1 VGDGQRG
8 VYTLSGRTLRTLRR
22 VWSLLDFI
30 KNRHY
35 FRGSRILL
43 SALLLVVGL
52 QLWAAPCVAKFVT
65 LEDIPV
71 GFAENPRYGQ
81 IIREIHVEG
90 SKHTREWVI
99 KLALKSRIGH
109 PYTEENAKKDLLWVA
124 RLGSFTAVLFRV
136 DPVED
141 GIALT
146 VIVTEA
152 TPWLPSVSFKI
163 TEENGV
169 EIGPA
174 LSSFNLF
181 GTAARANIYA
191 RFGGATNIGLR
202 YADPVLP
209 VSNWMAGYRFQYF
222 HRERRN
228 ELLDYNEKT
237 DEVFLEVSQPTSDE
251 MRSGLRFRYLYL
263 RADVDSI
270 TLDPDNPDNIPS
282 LGFYVQHDSRN
293 AVYPTDGWYIDME
306 ICKYGIFGGNSDYW
320 RLDLDLRRYFRLPL
334 LGPRHS
340 IAFSSYTALMNGEL
354 GVTIPWHQEFFI
366 GGTNSVRGWSMG
378 SRQGQNQWLTT
389 AEYWFNLM
397 PQKRWK
403 VWFIKWRMGFQ
414 IGVFGDIGTAWS
426 DYEDI
431 NKNWLGG
438 FGAGFRL
445 SMPVITV
452 VRLDLGYAESGLGV
466 KLYIGGAEKAEAQKY
481 RVR

>member
-1 VGDGQRG
+1 MVR
-8 VYTLSGRTLRTLRR
+8 SM
-22 VWSLLDFI
+22 LDII
-30 KNRHY
+30 KNRHC
-35 FRGSRILL
+35 FRGSQILL
-43 SALLLVVGL
+43 LTLLLTLGL
-52 QLWAAPCVAKFVT
+52 QILAVPCLAKF
-65 LEDIPV
+65 LEIEDIPV

-81 IIREIHVEG
+81 IVREIHVEG
-90 SKHTREWVI
+90 NKHTREWII
-99 KLALKSRIGH
+99 KRAIKSQIGH

-124 RLGSFTAVLFRV
+124 RLGSFTSVAFRV

-163 TEENGV
+163 TQENGI

-174 LSSFNLF
+174 ITFFNLL
-181 GTAARANIYA
+181 GTAARANVYA
-191 RFGGATNIGLR
+191 RFGGANNYGVR

-209 VSNWMAGYRFQYF
+209 VRSWISGYRFYYF
-222 HRERRN
+222 HRERRSK
-228 ELLDYNEKT
+228 LMDYDEKS
-237 DEVFLEVSQPTSDE
+237 DEAFFEISQPTSDE
-251 MRSGLRFRYLYL
+251 MRFGLRFRYLYL
-263 RADVDSI
+263 RADRDSV
-270 TLDPDNPDNIPS
+270 TLDPGNSDEIPS
-282 LGFYVQHDSRN
+282 LGLYVLHDSRN
-293 AVYPTDGWYIDME
+293 SVYPTDGWYFDME
-306 ICKYGIFGGNSDYW
+306 ISKYGLFGVKSDYW
-320 RLDLDLRRYFRLPL
+320 RLDLDLRRYFRIPG

-340 IAFSSYTALMNGEL
+340 MAFSSYAALNNGEL
-354 GVTIPWHQEFFI
+354 GVTIPYHQEFYI

-397 PQKRWK
+397 PQKKWK
-403 VWFIKWRMGFQ
+403 AWIIKWRMGFQ

-445 SMPVITV
+445 SMPVLTV
-452 VRLDLGYAESGLGV
+452 VRLDLGYGESGLGV
-466 KLYIGGAEKAEAQKY
+466 KLYVGGAEKAEAQKY